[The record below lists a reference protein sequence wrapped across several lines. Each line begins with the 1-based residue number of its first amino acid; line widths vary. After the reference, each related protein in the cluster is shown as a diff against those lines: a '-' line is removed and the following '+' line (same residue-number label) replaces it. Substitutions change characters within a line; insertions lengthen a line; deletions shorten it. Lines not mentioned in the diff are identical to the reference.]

1 MATTIKSGNSVMNWL
16 YKKWWHHK
24 LNGSPHQ
31 ALFAAPHSTEL
42 VSLDCETTSL
52 DPHRAELVTIAA
64 TKIID
69 NRIITSEPFYV
80 RLRAPQSLDS
90 GSVRI
95 HRIRHQDLI
104 DGMSEKD
111 AILALLDFIGTRPLV
126 GYHIRYDK
134 TILDIACQKQLGFP
148 LPNSLIEVSHIYHE
162 KLERHLPNAYFDL
175 SLDAICKHLDLPEQ
189 ENKHD
194 ALQDAISA
202 ALVYVRLT
210 YGDLPA
216 LTSAYLR

>member
-1 MATTIKSGNSVMNWL
+1 MNWL
-16 YKKWWHHK
+16 TRRWWYYKLK
-24 LNGSPHQ
+24 GSSYR
-31 ALFAAPHSTEL
+31 ALFSAPEHKEF

-52 DPHRAELVTIAA
+52 DPQRAELVTIAA

-104 DGMSEKD
+104 DGIGEKE
-111 AILALLDFIGTRPLV
+111 AICALLEFIGNRPLV
-126 GYHIRYDK
+126 GCHIRYDK
-134 TILDIACQKQLGFP
+134 TILDIACHKHLGFP

-175 SLDAICKHLDLPEQ
+175 SLDAICKHLGLPEQ
-189 ENKHD
+189 DNKHD

-210 YGDLPA
+210 YGDLPP

>member
-1 MATTIKSGNSVMNWL
+1 MNWL
-16 YKKWWHHK
+16 RRNWWYYKLKD
-24 LNGSPHQ
+24 SPYRE
-31 ALFAAPHSTEL
+31 LFAVPTHQEF

-52 DPHRAELVTIAA
+52 DPKRAELVTIAA
-64 TKIID
+64 TKIIG
-69 NRIITSEPFYV
+69 NRIITSEPFHV

-104 DGMSEKD
+104 DGISEKE
-111 AILALLDFIGTRPLV
+111 ALKALLKFIGNRPLV

-148 LPNSLIEVSHIYHE
+148 LPNRLIEVSHIYHE
-162 KLERHLPNAYFDL
+162 MLEKHLPNAYFDL
-175 SLDAICKHLDLPEQ
+175 SLDAICKHLGLPAQ
-189 ENKHD
+189 DNKHD

-216 LTSAYLR
+216 LTSAYMR

>member
-1 MATTIKSGNSVMNWL
+1 MNWL
-16 YKKWWHHK
+16 RRTWWYYKLKD
-24 LNGSPHQ
+24 SPYRE
-31 ALFAAPHSTEL
+31 LFSAPTQQEF

-52 DPHRAELVTIAA
+52 DPKRAELVTIAA

-80 RLRAPQSLDS
+80 RLCAPQSLDS

-104 DGMSEKD
+104 GGLSERK
-111 AILALLDFIGTRPLV
+111 ALEALLAFIGNRPLV

-148 LPNSLIEVSHIYHE
+148 LPNKLIEVSHIYHE

-175 SLDAICKHLDLPEQ
+175 SLDAICKHLGLPAQ
-189 ENKHD
+189 DNKHD

-216 LTSAYLR
+216 LTSAYMR